1 MHANLRTTYG
11 DGAGVHF
18 VVIFRE
24 PVDRAFSEHCMFTH
38 GTPPPGSAPAER
50 SGAPGESRAQP
61 PRALSPGL
69 PYTDAPPHPARP

>member
-50 SGAPGESRAQP
+50 SGAICAAGLSHRGHIRA
-61 PRALSPGL
+61 SSV
-69 PYTDAPPHPARP
+69 APQRQNLL